1 MVFQFFMDLIVC
13 YQSIAYT
20 IKSIK
25 FMYCRLKNG
34 ALWI

>member
-1 MVFQFFMDLIVC
+1 MDLIVC
-13 YQSIAYT
+13 YQSIAYS

-25 FMYCRLKNG
+25 FMYPKFKSG